1 MATATATK
9 AKPAKP
15 VKSAALDVK
24 TSATTSVALKKP
36 ANTNIVSI
44 QEVMK
49 NQLATL
55 GSRIAPATGIKIRAT
70 QDKQF
75 VLPDGTKTPGPIELV
90 VVDFVTTHN
99 FYEGAF
105 DKDEIVP
112 PGCFAVGNDPKK
124 MFPSANVPNKQAED
138 CQSCPNNQFGSKG
151 KGKACSNGRL
161 LAVLPPDA
169 DADTPIWLLQPSATA
184 IKGFD
189 GYVAGV
195 ARTFQVMPLGVV
207 TTVAFNENETFAQMT
222 FSDPKPNPGLSEH
235 FARQTEA
242 RELLTAERDVTGYV
256 EFEKAP
262 VRKVA
267 AKPARR

>member
-9 AKPAKP
+9 TPKVA
-15 VKSAALDVK
+15 KSAALDVK
-24 TSATTSVALKKP
+24 ASASTSVALKKP
-36 ANTNIVSI
+36 ANTNIVSV
-44 QEVMK
+44 QEAMK

-55 GSRIAPATGIKIRAT
+55 ASRIAPATGIKIRAT

-75 VLPDGTKTPGPIELV
+75 VLPDGTKTGGSLELV
-90 VVDFVTTHN
+90 IVDFVTTHN

-105 DKDEIVP
+105 DKDDIVP
-112 PGCFAVGNDPKK
+112 PGCFAVGTDPRK
-124 MFPSANVPNKQAED
+124 MFPSANVPNKQADD

-151 KGKACSNGRL
+151 TGKACGNGRL
-161 LAVLPPDA
+161 LAVLPADA

-195 ARTFQVMPLGVV
+195 ARTFQAMPLGVV

-222 FSDPKPNPGLSEH
+222 FTDPKPNPNVTEH
-235 FARQTEA
+235 FGRQSEA
-242 RELLTAERDVTGYV
+242 RELLFAERDVSGYV

-262 VRKVA
+262 VRKAA